1 MYVYVSL
8 YTYTSLQ
15 TLIPK
20 LPKLYPSY
28 LIVLCYIINRTDISD
43 IFLYCI

>member
-20 LPKLYPSY
+20 LSKLYSSY
-28 LIVLCYIINRTDISD
+28 FIVLCYISNRTDISD
-43 IFLYCI
+43 IFVYCI